1 MKASAQNT
9 LLNSLA
15 AHMKHPAISIK
26 AKGPALDARV
36 HSTLTS
42 MRRRM
47 TNLEQTLG
55 ETASQK
61 HELETELM
69 SVRAQHTQQK
79 IACKN
84 LQQALTKAQTQ
95 IADLEATLAVY
106 RRKAV
111 QDEKEIELLK
121 TQIFA

>member
-1 MKASAQNT
+1 MKAHVHNT

-15 AHMKHPAISIK
+15 PHMKPAALK
-26 AKGPALDARV
+26 LGAHNPALDTRV
-36 HSTLTS
+36 HETLTG
-42 MRRRM
+42 MRQRM
-47 TNLEQTLG
+47 ANLEQTLG

-69 SVRAQHTQQK
+69 SIKGQFSQQHL
-79 IACKN
+79 ISKN
-84 LQQALTKAQTQ
+84 LQVALTKAQAQ

-106 RRKAV
+106 RRKAMH
-111 QDEKEIELLK
+111 DEKEIELLK